1 MKIDGRCHCGEIS
14 FEADVD
20 PETVEVCH
28 CTDCQALS
36 GSAYRS
42 VVPALEGTFVLLS
55 GEPRIYVK
63 TAETG
68 AKRAQAFCPTCGT
81 PIYSTGTEPGPSL
94 FGIRLGAV
102 RQRGELRPSTQYWC
116 RSAQDWT
123 MDLRAVKRVETQ

>member
-28 CTDCQALS
+28 CTDCQTLS

-42 VVPALEGTFVLLS
+42 VVPALEGTFRLLS
-55 GEPRIYVK
+55 GEPRIYAK
-63 TAETG
+63 TAENG
-68 AKRAQAFCPTCGT
+68 SKRAQAFCPNCGT
-81 PIYSTGTEPGPSL
+81 PIYSTGAEPGPSF
-94 FGIRLGAV
+94 FGIRLGTV
-102 RQRGELRPSTQYWC
+102 RQRSELRPSTQYWC

-123 MDLRAVKRVETQ
+123 MDLGSVKRVETQ